1 MGDKTAAMV
10 AYNHKKSQAM
20 AERVFPADDPI
31 WDVWY
36 PPNGFRCRCMV
47 VSLTR
52 AQVERR
58 GLTVEHEIPYDV
70 DYSTGEII
78 PAFPDK
84 GFSNNPAKA
93 AWKPDMTNI
102 SEPLREMFKERNA
115 ARKQ

>member
-1 MGDKTAAMV
+1 M
-10 AYNHKKSQAM
+10 
-20 AERVFPADDPI
+20 
-31 WDVWY
+31 
-36 PPNGFRCRCMV
+36 
-47 VSLTR
+47 SLTR

-93 AWKPDMTNI
+93 VWKPDMTNI